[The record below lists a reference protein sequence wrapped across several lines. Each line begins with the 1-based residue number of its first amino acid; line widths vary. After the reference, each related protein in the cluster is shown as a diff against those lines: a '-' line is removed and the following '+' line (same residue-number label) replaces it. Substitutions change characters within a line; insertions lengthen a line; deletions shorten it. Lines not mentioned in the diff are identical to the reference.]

1 MDQSPS
7 SEGTISFTGQEILCS
22 YHPIFAKVLVLIIKV
37 LPELANCVFRI
48 QEIAAQPLRRAVS
61 LTVAFTVSDKSWGV
75 HLSWLIVFSGYRK
88 LLRSLSGGQ

>member
-75 HLSWLIVFSGYRK
+75 LSSLPHCPIETSLVSRFT
-88 LLRSLSGGQ
+88 RSHM